1 MSNYE
6 KKKWD
11 HERALTKSTPCISIT
26 VWLEFM
32 HSHFFDLPRSA
43 FPLLWNLI
51 EVKGDLETS
60 CLRRHRG
67 REVTD
72 GRLCGHNLDSDST
85 LWWSS
90 SFLIYLKWLTV
101 KTFNYILNISSP
113 FYIPI
118 FFIWKKKKPKAL
130 SKAIYKIEIN
140 YFIIYVHCIP
150 FSFQLT
156 KVNFM

>member
-1 MSNYE
+1 MRELSQNPHHAFPLQYG
-6 KKKWD
+6 WN
-11 HERALTKSTPCISIT
+11 LCTVISLISPA
-26 VWLEFM
+26 V
-32 HSHFFDLPRSA
+32 P

-118 FFIWKKKKPKAL
+118 FFIWKKKKTESFVKSNLQNRDKLFYNICSLYSFFIP
-130 SKAIYKIEIN
+130 IN
-140 YFIIYVHCIP
+140 QGKFYVICKP
-150 FSFQLT
+150 
-156 KVNFM
+156 N

>member
-1 MSNYE
+1 MRELSQNPHHAFPLQYG
-6 KKKWD
+6 WN
-11 HERALTKSTPCISIT
+11 LCTVISLISPA
-26 VWLEFM
+26 V
-32 HSHFFDLPRSA
+32 P